1 MIPTMRSQYMR
12 TAFQVGNDASVRI
25 SLDTNLCM
33 IYERDAGVME
43 GGRWYRDPTVAVPE
57 DQITRFPHAV
67 LEIKLE
73 IAEGNSTPAW
83 VKDMLS
89 SGMVCEVHKFSKFIH
104 GCAVLMQED
113 VQAVPYWVDDPS
125 LALSIDKSK
134 GAALLDFISD
144 RIDANLQCPQLLPY
158 GDEGTSRRRTAPAS
172 SIQAV
177 FEDPSASS
185 VPNPRSVIS
194 ASSTE
199 SNSPRKL
206 PSSPTRKSAGELRAS
221 GEPVLPGNKAMNVA
235 PSMVQAKTEQQSMEK
250 FMHDGNNGGIRE
262 RESSFVLHSRMNYY
276 EQEANSFPGGQWCAG
291 TSCWWFGSEHLVA
304 DDLTTPLQKLEPKQH
319 FANERTLLH
328 WFHQAVYLTGLA
340 SAVLAFA
347 PSESLVE
354 THALILLVLACTAVL
369 YAVYTFHRRGEKI
382 RERQQVR
389 WDDPYGPILLGTA
402 LVVSLGVLFTLQVK
416 EMGLL

>member
-1 MIPTMRSQYMR
+1 M
-12 TAFQVGNDASVRI
+12 
-25 SLDTNLCM
+25 
-33 IYERDAGVME
+33 
-43 GGRWYRDPTVAVPE
+43 
-57 DQITRFPHAV
+57 
-67 LEIKLE
+67 
-73 IAEGNSTPAW
+73 
-83 VKDMLS
+83 
-89 SGMVCEVHKFSKFIH
+89 
-104 GCAVLMQED
+104 
-113 VQAVPYWVDDPS
+113 
-125 LALSIDKSK
+125 
-134 GAALLDFISD
+134 
-144 RIDANLQCPQLLPY
+144 
-158 GDEGTSRRRTAPAS
+158 
-172 SIQAV
+172 
-177 FEDPSASS
+177 
-185 VPNPRSVIS
+185 IS

-347 PSESLVE
+347 PS
-354 THALILLVLACTAVL
+354 
-369 YAVYTFHRRGEKI
+369 K
-382 RERQQVR
+382 
-389 WDDPYGPILLGTA
+389 
-402 LVVSLGVLFTLQVK
+402 VSLKHMLSSCLSSLALQSCTRFTHSIGAGRKFANASKFVGMIHTAQFYLAQPLWYRWVFYSLCK
-416 EMGLL
+416 